1 MPLFQSST
9 VRISVFQNGIELT
22 GDPILMHYSILDDS
36 IDRSVE
42 CLPGRITIRVEN
54 LSDKE
59 FKAAIVPDPRV
70 AIPAGA
76 HHDFH
81 IDFTEFLAV
90 ELRWR
95 RSVMS
100 ILLDCD

>member
-1 MPLFQSST
+1 MPLFQSSA

-22 GDPILMHYSILDDS
+22 GDPVLTDDSILDDS

-59 FKAAIVPDPRV
+59 FKAAVAPDPRV

-100 ILLDCD
+100 ILLDCE